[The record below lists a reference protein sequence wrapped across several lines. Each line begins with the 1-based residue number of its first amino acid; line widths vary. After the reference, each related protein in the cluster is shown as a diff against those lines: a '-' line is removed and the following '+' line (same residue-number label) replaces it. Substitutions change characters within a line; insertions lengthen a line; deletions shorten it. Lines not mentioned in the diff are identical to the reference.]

1 MGIYNKKRVDSAL
14 SCPITHL
21 WIDKCQNIF
30 ENHLGL
36 IEVFFKEKFTTM
48 QDNALQPLGKEEFY
62 SIIFIATSKL
72 YFEMPIF
79 VCE

>member
-1 MGIYNKKRVDSAL
+1 
-14 SCPITHL
+14 
-21 WIDKCQNIF
+21 
-30 ENHLGL
+30 
-36 IEVFFKEKFTTM
+36 M

-62 SIIFIATSKL
+62 SIIFIAMSKI